1 MTSVE
6 PNATFN
12 FPSFQHIVKSIGFG
26 ANFDNPINAELRQD
40 RSHHTADSS
49 TEKSLPTRESP
60 STPAQKRSFADFT
73 MKITEVAEDL
83 FLFGSGRYHERPVKR
98 RRVDKET
105 GDSQNRFAA
114 PLPDFQLSVE
124 AVWHQAQASSSLLD
138 CEDD

>member
-1 MTSVE
+1 MSSVK

-12 FPSFQHIVKSIGFG
+12 FPSFQHIVKSIGIG
-26 ANFDNPINAELRQD
+26 TNFENPTDEELTKGR
-40 RSHHTADSS
+40 HHTSDLS
-49 TEKSLPTRESP
+49 TEKSLPIRESP
-60 STPAQKRSFADFT
+60 STPAQKRSFADIT

-105 GDSQNRFAA
+105 GDPQNRSAP

-124 AVWHQAQASSSLLD
+124 AVWHQAQASSSLFD